1 MTYQQLWP
9 FNTFIG
15 DISNEFDEEDRKG
28 LIETGKK
35 YVEKYPHTFDVLDP
49 KITLPGYNMFND
61 SCKYV
66 QKFKKIFLEKV
77 LNLARLEEHPYIDD
91 VEVEAILLARRFSG
105 NGSGQTPHYHRGV
118 DYTSVFY
125 ADLDNIKP
133 KNTFD
138 SPGNGDLYL
147 VDPVSNRPF
156 AFLHSVVKR
165 IPVYPGLLVVHPSSI
180 AHSTDTYYGEKEKC
194 LFVSNARLIEK
205 RYGPHYSKI
214 TY

>member
-9 FNTFIG
+9 VNTFIG
-15 DISNEFDEEDRKG
+15 DISNEFTEEDKKG
-28 LIETGKK
+28 LVETGKK

-61 SCKYV
+61 PCQYV
-66 QKFKKIFLEKV
+66 QKYKKIFLEKV

-91 VEVEAILLARRFSG
+91 VEVEAVLLARRFPSG
-105 NGSGQTPHYHRGV
+105 SRQTPHYHRGV

-138 SPGNGDLYL
+138 SPANGDLYL

-194 LFVSNARLIEK
+194 LFVANARLIEK
-205 RYGPHYSKI
+205 RYGPYYSKI
-214 TY
+214 TD